1 MKEQEREGKK
11 DVKTTLEN
19 QKQPEIYVLFQL
31 EKVMLSQQDRENNG
45 AIDRF
50 MGMRGGRDL
59 GRGSPS

>member
-1 MKEQEREGKK
+1 MREQEREGKK

-31 EKVMLSQQDRENNG
+31 EKLMLSQQDRENNG

-59 GRGSPS
+59 GQGSPS